1 MADILCQCGELIDLD
16 LVPNP
21 NEFYIVADALIERMV
36 DRIVDLLGSADTPE
50 ELSQS
55 VWKVFSHHY
64 TPGLMWMVE
73 CPRCGRQWVFAR
85 STDSIPAMVYVPE
98 EHNFPNQID
107 SLKGL
112 TDSLEN
118 GWFPPGWQ
126 EGQLPPDDD
135 RLPDT
140 DQLQDYVDDND
151 ETVN

>member
-1 MADILCQCGELIDLD
+1 MADILCKCGELIDLD

-36 DRIVDLLGSADTPE
+36 DRIIDLLGSSDNPDE
-50 ELSQS
+50 VSQS
-55 VWKVFSHHY
+55 VWKVFSHHH

-112 TDSLEN
+112 TDSMEN

-126 EGQLPPDDD
+126 EGELPPDDE

-140 DQLQDYVDDND
+140 GQLQNDVDGND
-151 ETVN
+151 EAIN

>member
-1 MADILCQCGELIDLD
+1 MADILCKCGELIDLD

-21 NEFYIVADALIERMV
+21 TEFYIVSDAVIARMV
-36 DRIVDLLGSADTPE
+36 DRIADLIGTEAPLE
-50 ELSQS
+50 ELTRS
-55 VWKVFSHHY
+55 VWQVFSHQH
-64 TPGLMWMVE
+64 TPGLLWMVE

-135 RLPDT
+135 RLPDADYRDYWYDD
-140 DQLQDYVDDND
+140 DQTAD
-151 ETVN
+151 